1 MNRIVNR
8 TLKLAAAATAVW
20 ALAGAATAQE
30 EIPIGVIVGFTG
42 PIESLTPD
50 MAAAAE
56 LALAEASQSGLL
68 PGGAALVPV
77 RGDSTC
83 IDSSAATAAAERL
96 VASDGV
102 AAIVGADCSGVTTAI
117 ANNVAVP
124 NGVAMISPSAT
135 SPALST
141 IDDNG
146 FFFRTAPSD
155 ARQGEVLA
163 EVLMDRG
170 ISEVAV
176 TYTNNDYGKGL
187 ADSFQQAFQAMGG
200 AIAASVPHE
209 DGKADYAAEVATLS
223 ASGADR
229 LAVFGYV
236 DQGGKGVIQ
245 AAVDTGAF
253 ANFVLADG
261 MIGETLIEAIGPDL
275 EGAIATL
282 PGSDSPQAR
291 SFVALAEENGLK
303 GDCPFCAE
311 SYDAAALVALAIGAA
326 GSADRQA
333 IRDNIMA
340 VANGPGEE
348 IGPGELAR
356 GLELLAGGGAVDYV
370 GATGIALNDV
380 GETFGSYKELEVQDG
395 AFVTVKIR

>member
-1 MNRIVNR
+1 MKRGLIAAGMA
-8 TLKLAAAATAVW
+8 LALMPAAAA
-20 ALAGAATAQE
+20 LAADVKL
-30 EIPIGVIVGFTG
+30 GVVIGFTG
-42 PIESLTPD
+42 PIESLTPA
-50 MAAAAE
+50 MAKGAE
-56 LALAEASQSGLL
+56 LAMKEVTDSKALL
-68 PGGAALVPV
+68 GGAKVVSV

-83 IDSSAATAAAERL
+83 GDTAAGTAATER
-96 VASDGV
+96 VVTSDKV
-102 AAIVGADCSGVTTAI
+102 NAIVGGDCSGVTI
-117 ANNVAVP
+117 AMLKNVARP
-124 NGVAMISPSAT
+124 NGIVMISPSAT

-141 IDDNG
+141 IEDDG
-146 FFFRTAPSD
+146 LFFRTAPSD

-170 ISEVAV
+170 VSEIAV

-209 DGKADYAAEVATLS
+209 DGKADYAAEVAALS

-253 ANFVLADG
+253 ASFVLADG

-275 EGAIATL
+275 EGAVATL

-356 GLELLAGGGAVDYV
+356 GLELLAAGGAVDYV
-370 GATGIALNDV
+370 GATGIALNEV

-395 AFVTVKIR
+395 AFVTVQIR